1 MWRTQRL
8 YVWSNNVTSQ
18 YQKRSK
24 LALFCLCQKNLDQ
37 NTFYPILLKKIPRI
51 QNLQFFAFSK
61 VGLRFSEIPKIIF
74 FLRPSIFETKISGL
88 SLYLI
93 GFLSDETLETC
104 SQSFLSPSIRGA
116 IISMGCFSLQRKSD
130 SYLIFGLTKP
140 PPLLKSQ
147 KSHKMPS
154 LHALQCFEHII
165 FVWTRYCCLVTIL
178 TKESSQS

>member
-1 MWRTQRL
+1 MSSPWKYCL
-8 YVWSNNVTSQ
+8 FWLHL
-18 YQKRSK
+18 K
-24 LALFCLCQKNLDQ
+24 LSYCCLLFC
-37 NTFYPILLKKIPRI
+37 ILHL
-51 QNLQFFAFSK
+51 
-61 VGLRFSEIPKIIF
+61 
-74 FLRPSIFETKISGL
+74 SIFETKISGL

-140 PPLLKSQ
+140 PPLLKPQ
-147 KSHKMPS
+147 KSHKKPS

-178 TKESSQS
+178 TKTLPRANICIKYQYF

>member
-24 LALFCLCQKNLDQ
+24 LALFCLCQKKSDQ
-37 NTFYPILLKKIPRI
+37 NTFYPILSKKSLAFKTCIFR
-51 QNLQFFAFSK
+51 FFQSSSQVFWNT
-61 VGLRFSEIPKIIF
+61 ENY
-74 FLRPSIFETKISGL
+74 FLLHPSIFETEISGL

-140 PPLLKSQ
+140 RPLLKSQ

-178 TKESSQS
+178 KKESSES

>member
-24 LALFCLCQKNLDQ
+24 LALFCLCQKKSDQ
-37 NTFYPILLKKIPRI
+37 NTFYPILFKKNPSHSKPAIFR
-51 QNLQFFAFSK
+51 FFQSSSQVFWNT
-61 VGLRFSEIPKIIF
+61 ENY
-74 FLRPSIFETKISGL
+74 FLHPSIFETKISWL

-147 KSHKMPS
+147 KSHKTPS
-154 LHALQCFEHII
+154 LHTLQCFEHII
-165 FVWTRYCCLVTIL
+165 FVWTRYCCSVTIL